1 MDGRNLVVG
10 EFILVVLF
18 GRESCHPIFLLS
30 PVAANIRK
38 IVENP
43 SMERLV
49 FPLVS
54 ELLFLSG
61 SLLVGSYCTVALYDN
76 LAGFDRHFQFAMFQ
90 LNALK
95 LYSPLP
101 RQHCCRR
108 AI

>member
-1 MDGRNLVVG
+1 
-10 EFILVVLF
+10 
-18 GRESCHPIFLLS
+18 
-30 PVAANIRK
+30 
-38 IVENP
+38 
-43 SMERLV
+43 MERLV

-90 LNALK
+90 LNSLK
-95 LYSPLP
+95 LYGPLP